1 MKNRLLI
8 SGCTLLAAGLLLFT
22 TAYGQQNPEDA
33 AKKSAAAWIALV
45 DAGQYGQSWDQASQ
59 IFKSKV
65 KEGQWVAMVK
75 QAREPLGKLKSRSFE
90 DFRHLKNPPNAPEGD
105 YIVMQ
110 YSAAFAKAPSAT
122 ETVSLIQEKDGGW
135 RVAGYWIKP
144 G

>member
-8 SGCTLLAAGLLLFT
+8 SGCALLAAGLLTFT
-22 TAYGQQNPEDA
+22 AAYGQQNLEDA
-33 AKKSAAAWIALV
+33 AKKSAASWLALV

-65 KEGQWVAMVK
+65 KKDQWVAMAK
-75 QAREPLGKLKSRSFE
+75 QAREPLGELKSRSLE
-90 DFRHLKNPPNAPEGD
+90 GFRHLKNPPNAPEGD
-105 YIVMQ
+105 YVVMQ
-110 YSAAFAKAPSAT
+110 YSAAFTKTPSAT
-122 ETVSLIQEKDGGW
+122 ETLSLIQEKDGEW

>member
-1 MKNRLLI
+1 MKNRSLI
-8 SGCTLLAAGLLLFT
+8 LGCAIVAAALMVLT

-33 AKKSAAAWIALV
+33 AKKSAASWLALV

-65 KEGQWVAMVK
+65 KKDQWVAMVK

-90 DFRHLKNPPNAPEGD
+90 GFRHLKNPPNAPEGD

-110 YSAAFAKAPSAT
+110 YSAAFAKTPSAT
-122 ETVSLIQEKDGGW
+122 ETLSLIQEKDGEW